1 MKFST
6 HSAGWQMFFRWSFG
20 DLAASPPPS
29 LPSPE
34 ARNTLQAPVCGA
46 EGVNQAGVHSW
57 AGGQGGAH

>member
-1 MKFST
+1 MLI
-6 HSAGWQMFFRWSFG
+6 GRCFFDGRLGIWSFG

-34 ARNTLQAPVCGA
+34 ARDTLQAPLCGA